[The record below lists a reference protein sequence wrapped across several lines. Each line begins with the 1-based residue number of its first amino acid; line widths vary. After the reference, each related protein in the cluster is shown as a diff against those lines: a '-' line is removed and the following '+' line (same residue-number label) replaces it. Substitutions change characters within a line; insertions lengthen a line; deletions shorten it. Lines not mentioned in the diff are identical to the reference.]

1 MTMKKEVLTIREANR
16 LAAGRAKVAVDPED
30 GRLWQVERPGSVQ
43 AHEPMTR
50 EAWLAF
56 LKTGTAAPRPSEQT
70 AADVYAERQ
79 RDIERLLE
87 WLGQG
92 LTKHARQAKA
102 EPKDWSS
109 AGDLYR
115 VRRGLVE
122 LVAALRGAEI
132 EDIERCL

>member
-1 MTMKKEVLTIREANR
+1 MAKVLTIREANR
-16 LAAGRAKVAVDPED
+16 LARGRARVTVNPED
-30 GRLWQVERPGSVQ
+30 GRLWQVQRPGSVQ

-50 EAWLAF
+50 EAWLEF

-87 WLGQG
+87 WLTQELG
-92 LTKHARQAKA
+92 KNARQAKA
-102 EPKDWSS
+102 EPKDWSR

-132 EDIERCL
+132 EDIERHL